1 MNRPALG
8 ALGILLAVVGLALDI
23 ALVRWLAIG
32 VLAAVVVWR
41 IVERNRLRR
50 DQPEAVDSDSE
61 RRDS

>member
-1 MNRPALG
+1 MNRQALG

-50 DQPEAVDSDSE
+50 DRQESAESDSE

>member
-1 MNRPALG
+1 MNSQALG

-50 DQPEAVDSDSE
+50 DRQESVESDSE

>member
-1 MNRPALG
+1 MNRQALG

-50 DQPEAVDSDSE
+50 DRQESVESDSE